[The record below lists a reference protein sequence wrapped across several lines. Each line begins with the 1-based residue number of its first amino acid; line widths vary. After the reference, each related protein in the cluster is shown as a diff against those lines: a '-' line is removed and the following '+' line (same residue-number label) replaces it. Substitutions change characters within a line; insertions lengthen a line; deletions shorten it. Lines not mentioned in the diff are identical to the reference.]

1 MADRWALSG
10 PAGEA
15 PTFKPPSSLLQESE
29 DVSSVLL
36 RLFEGRPVAAIL
48 EEKHSRVGEVVED
61 VDAFLER
68 DHAVVAAV
76 DQEGRGL
83 GWRWRLLCNRRRPFW
98 TLRGPPLAPV
108 TGYASGGGSR
118 PARR

>member
-83 GWRWRLLCNRRRPFW
+83 D
-98 TLRGPPLAPV
+98 
-108 TGYASGGGSR
+108 GGGAFCVIDDDHFGLCAGLR
-118 PARR
+118 